1 MENLVYSRGLHE
13 GIDKIIPILQMR
25 KLAQRDNGTCSFAE
39 VGPEF
44 ILPDSQSCAFP
55 SPPSAA
61 FSVPKYDLGLPL
73 SFYSG
78 QGK

>member
-1 MENLVYSRGLHE
+1 MENLIYSR

-25 KLAQRDNGTCSFAE
+25 KLAQRDSGTCSCAE
-39 VGPEF
+39 VGPEL
-44 ILPDSQSCAFP
+44 ILSDSQSCAFP

-61 FSVPKYDLGLPL
+61 ILVPKSDLGLPL

-78 QGK
+78 QG